1 MSKKNGKTELD
12 CLESIE
18 KKMDLL
24 ILIISLNGKQR
35 KEQIR
40 ILKSYNGL
48 FSKREL
54 ERITG
59 IDRHEF

>member
-1 MSKKNGKTELD
+1 MESKKPKTEVEFLD
-12 CLESIE
+12 SID

-24 ILIISLNGKQR
+24 ILMVSLSGKDK
-35 KEQIR
+35 KEQTK
-40 ILKSYNGL
+40 ILKSYKGP

-54 ERITG
+54 EKITG